1 MSSRAMSLKGQIKR
15 YAKDNN
21 IAAQVV
27 LQNLMFER
35 LLVRLS
41 LSPYRNKF
49 VIKGGILIASI
60 VGLATR
66 STMDLDTT
74 LRDLPLTQEQVRRAI
89 TEICKISVA
98 DNTTFSVLSIE
109 PIREVDRYG
118 GFCVRVDAIY
128 ETIVTPLSID
138 ISTGDVMTPQ
148 AMQYSIRGIF
158 DEHLEIPVWGYNIET
173 ILAEKVETILS
184 RGPLNTRPRDFYDMY
199 ILSTTRPYDPI
210 LFKQALQATSAHRG
224 SSSVLS
230 SIESIT
236 GNIADSAELQAQWR
250 KYQTQYA
257 YASDIS
263 YTQLISALEELLFS

>member
-1 MSSRAMSLKGQIKR
+1 MNSRAMSLKGQIRR

-21 IAAQVV
+21 ITAQVV

-60 VGLATR
+60 VGLSTR
-66 STMDLDTT
+66 STMDLDAT
-74 LRDLPLTQEQVRRAI
+74 LRDLPLTQEQVRQAI
-89 TEICKISVA
+89 TEICEISVA
-98 DNTTFSVLSIE
+98 DNTTFSFLSIE

-128 ETIVTPLSID
+128 ETIITPLSID

-148 AMQYSIRGIF
+148 AMQYNIRGIF

-173 ILAEKVETILS
+173 ILAEKVETILR

-199 ILSTTRPYDPI
+199 ILSTTLPYDPI
-210 LFKQALQATSAHRG
+210 LFRQALQATAAHRG

-230 SIESIT
+230 SIKPIT
-236 GNIADSAELQAQWR
+236 QNIADSTELQAQWK

-257 YASDIS
+257 YAADIS
-263 YTQLISALEELLFS
+263 YTHLISALENLLVS